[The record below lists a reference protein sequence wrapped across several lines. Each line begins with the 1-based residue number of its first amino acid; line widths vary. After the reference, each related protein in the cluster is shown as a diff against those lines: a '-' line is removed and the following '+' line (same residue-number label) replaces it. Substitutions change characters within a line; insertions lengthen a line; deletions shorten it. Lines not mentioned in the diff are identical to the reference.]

1 MRYFPGL
8 LFLGAGA
15 HSRRLSGLLHCR
27 LDDALSISGGL
38 QQSRQGETEDQG
50 FRRQQEQD
58 LQEAVQDICAALL
71 GRTVQFGDR
80 IPYPADDEPTRRYAE
95 LKGK

>member
-1 MRYFPGL
+1 
-8 LFLGAGA
+8 
-15 HSRRLSGLLHCR
+15 
-27 LDDALSISGGL
+27 
-38 QQSRQGETEDQG
+38 
-50 FRRQQEQD
+50 